1 MKLNQYNIY
10 FLKSKYDICNKNIH
24 KRKKNYINDDYDK
37 LFFNLL
43 NIIKHSELD
52 LFYNRHKEQNIKLN
66 ICCKLD
72 DYKFKN
78 KASICEKL
86 SYEKNIDLTV
96 LNVLC
101 LFFKINVC
109 YVCENIYIKMFYN
122 TEIDNYFILN
132 KDLSFKNIKHEKL
145 LDIIENKYEITNI
158 NKPINSMSY
167 YKVDELKELCYKLN
181 ISIEEKVKK
190 SSLYNIVSKH
200 ICNMIPI
207 F

>member
-1 MKLNQYNIY
+1 MSLNQYNIY
-10 FLKSKYDICNKNIH
+10 FLKSKYDICNKNVY
-24 KRKKNYINDDYDK
+24 KRKKNDINDDYDK

-66 ICCKLD
+66 ICGELD
-72 DYKFKN
+72 NYKFKN

-86 SYEKNIDLTV
+86 SYNKNIDLCV
-96 LNVLC
+96 LNILC
-101 LFFKINVC
+101 LFFKLNIC

-122 TEIDNYFILN
+122 TEIDNYYILN
-132 KDLSFKNIKHEKL
+132 KDLSFKMIKYEKL
-145 LDIIENKYEITNI
+145 LDIIDNKYEITNI

-167 YKVDELKELCYKLN
+167 YKLDELKELCYKLN
-181 ISIEEKVKK
+181 ISIEEKTKK
-190 SSLYNIVSKH
+190 TLLYDIVSKH
-200 ICNMIPI
+200 IWNMFPN